1 MKKLKKYVGR
11 VVTLRPEL
19 FARLMAYARLQGAT
33 LDNRFLVAAGGEKK
47 GMLVCYGGRFRFLV
61 SSTDVLV
68 V

>member
-11 VVTLRPEL
+11 VVALRPEL
-19 FARLMAYARLQGAT
+19 FARFMAYARLQGAT
-33 LDNRFLVAAGGEKK
+33 LNNRFLVAADSEKK
-47 GMLVCYGGRFRFLV
+47 GLLICYRGRFRFLV